1 MNVSVLVGTIE
12 RTRRNKTERSEVTNF
27 TVISER
33 RVSMDDGEVRVFKHF
48 QPVVAWGRTS
58 QMASELQD
66 GDTVCVNGFLKSESW
81 ERDGKKNWRT
91 IVQAQHVMLISR
103 PQGSTGSAEAGPSQ
117 PSQPAEPETEA
128 AAVKEKQSGLFDDDD
143 IPF

>member
-1 MNVSVLVGTIE
+1 MNVVLLVGTID
-12 RTRRNKTERSEVTNF
+12 RFRRRETERSEVTNF

-33 RVSMDDGEVRVFKHF
+33 RASMDDGEVKVFRHF

-58 QMASELQD
+58 QMASGLQD
-66 GDTVCVNGFLKSESW
+66 NDTVAVKGFLKSESW
-81 ERDGKKNWRT
+81 ERDGQKNWRT

-103 PQGSTGSAEAGPSQ
+103 PQGSTGSAEVSAQ
-117 PSQPAEPETEA
+117 ETEA